1 MSEILLNN
9 FHKVYHTSVYLTL
22 TKTAKLDNQDEFH
35 QLHVAD
41 GKGKQL
47 LVSLLE

>member
-1 MSEILLNN
+1 M
-9 FHKVYHTSVYLTL
+9 YTSVYLTL
-22 TKTAKLDNQDEFH
+22 TKTAKLDNQDTFQ

-47 LVSLLE
+47 LLSLLE